1 MSKKLNI
8 VGFAGSLR
16 KASWNA
22 GLLREAQSIA
32 PDEMEIEIFDL
43 IDVPLYNG
51 DVEAVGYP
59 EAVAALRKKVR
70 EADGII
76 IVTPEYNGSYSAVT
90 KNAYDWL
97 SRPEN
102 CLPTKPLLIMS
113 VSAGGSGGTRALGH
127 LEPVAKGGGMRLV
140 EPSVMI
146 PFGSKKFDDKGKL
159 TDFSVRAEIVR
170 GLNDLSKKTAEA
182 PTI

>member
-1 MSKKLNI
+1 MAKKLNI

-32 PDEMEIEIFDL
+32 PDEMEIEIIDL
-43 IDVPLYNG
+43 ADIPLYNG

-59 EAVAALRKKVR
+59 EAVASFREKVR
-70 EADGII
+70 AADGVVF
-76 IVTPEYNGSYSAVT
+76 VTPEYNGSYSAVT

-102 CLPTKPLLIMS
+102 CLPTKPVLIMS
-113 VSAGGSGGTRALGH
+113 VSAGGSGGSRALAH
-127 LEPVAKGGGMRLV
+127 LEPVAKGGGMRLIQ
-140 EPSVMI
+140 PSVMI
-146 PFGSKKFDDKGKL
+146 PFGSQKFDSEGVL
-159 TDFSVRAEIVR
+159 TDFSVREEILR
-170 GLNDLSKKTAEA
+170 GLGDLIKLIAEEPA
-182 PTI
+182 K